1 MSLES
6 LGPEIKNFIS
16 RYVQSIG
23 HLEVLL
29 LLFKR
34 KERAWSP
41 SETSDELRSS
51 LFYAEEQLRE
61 LASLGLLT
69 KGANGSFK
77 FEPQDSA
84 AERVMPKLADLY
96 QNRRTTLIDAI
107 YARPVDPVQRFA
119 DAFKLKKD

>member
-1 MSLES
+1 MSLAS
-6 LGPEIKNFIS
+6 LGPEIQDFLS
-16 RYVQSIG
+16 RYVQSVG

-61 LASLGLLT
+61 LTSLGLLAKDE
-69 KGANGSFK
+69 KGSYK
-77 FEPQDSA
+77 FEPKDPLAS
-84 AERVMPKLADLY
+84 RTMPKLADLY

-107 YARPVDPVQRFA
+107 YARPIDPVQRFA